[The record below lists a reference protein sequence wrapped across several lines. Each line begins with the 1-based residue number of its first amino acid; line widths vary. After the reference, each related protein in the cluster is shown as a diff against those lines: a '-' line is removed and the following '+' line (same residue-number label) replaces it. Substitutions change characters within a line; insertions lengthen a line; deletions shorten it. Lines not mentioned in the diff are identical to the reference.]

1 MTDTNK
7 YKNVSLSK
15 EAHEQLKQQS
25 GKLTDAKL
33 SISKTVEVASNILQG
48 ILEDPEWV
56 KTVVGSPAYNTHKEQ
71 LIKEK
76 AFRECNNAIR
86 DN

>member
-1 MTDTNK
+1 MTDTTK

-15 EAHEQLKQQS
+15 EAYQQLKQQS

-33 SISKTVEVASNILQG
+33 SVSKTVEVASNILQG

-56 KTVVGSPAYNTHKEQ
+56 KTVVGSPAYNSHKEQ

-76 AFRECNNAIR
+76 AFRECNNAVR

>member
-15 EAHEQLKQQS
+15 EAYEQLRQQS
-25 GKLTDAKL
+25 GKLTNAKL
-33 SISKTVEVASNILQG
+33 SVSKTVEVASNVLQG
-48 ILEDPEWV
+48 ILDDPEWV
-56 KTVVGSPAYNTHKEQ
+56 KTVIGSPAYNAHKEQ
-71 LIKEK
+71 LIKEN
-76 AFRECNNAIR
+76 AFRQCNNAIR